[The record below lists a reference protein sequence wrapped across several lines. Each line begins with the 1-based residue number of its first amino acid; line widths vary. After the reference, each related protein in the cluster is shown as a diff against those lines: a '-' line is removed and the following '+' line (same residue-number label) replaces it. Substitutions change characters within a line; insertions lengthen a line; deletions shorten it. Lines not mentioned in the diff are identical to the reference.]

1 MQKHSYIGR
10 IDKLKPERMYSMNDQ
25 NPGHGSQEPVS
36 QQPKIPQGTRVPDNP
51 WFQSGLPSGEYLL
64 QAVYDRIT
72 SIWLGYEEG
81 EASQCASKVADVLTG
96 LEDAITTGRSKR
108 SFEEIIDLC
117 TSLVNSI
124 VAKCYMDHGKNLQ
137 EEALVMEADS
147 ATIVNDGL
155 AIMGS
160 DFRIELTNQGLFIKD
175 RGLGIPQFPGDHC
188 IWDDLGLPR
197 ETDTPGQSW
206 NPNGMSWFFHGLNFS
221 DYRYWDAIY
230 WRNGYLDRQVGEGRY
245 PFVDQISNTIE
256 EDGVERAEVRAK
268 ALADRSDKRSL
279 WFRIARQWNMRDHMI
294 LVFETNRT
302 RSIDS
307 VELPGKHDL
316 RNRYHSRN
324 PQVAADARSELVAWA
339 TGTGSAIPDIEAV
352 LGRPYYELVDAVL
365 GAGIF
370 QAIQQSVN
378 AATHD
383 IINEAVRL
391 MTELHVRPYIFW
403 ISETE
408 LMIAAARPG
417 SNRGPWNRQDIERT
431 APLISAVHGVA
442 VGSYNA
448 GLMEWSN
455 TRRTA
460 YEPQCDW
467 NTVAADDALLND
479 FLSTSPDL
487 RRLLDSESWT
497 NDDQELLRRLIRLG
511 RFGYGFPPVRKPEYR
526 DVHILP

>member
-1 MQKHSYIGR
+1 
-10 IDKLKPERMYSMNDQ
+10 
-25 NPGHGSQEPVS
+25 
-36 QQPKIPQGTRVPDNP
+36 
-51 WFQSGLPSGEYLL
+51 
-64 QAVYDRIT
+64 
-72 SIWLGYEEG
+72 
-81 EASQCASKVADVLTG
+81 
-96 LEDAITTGRSKR
+96 
-108 SFEEIIDLC
+108 
-117 TSLVNSI
+117 
-124 VAKCYMDHGKNLQ
+124 
-137 EEALVMEADS
+137 
-147 ATIVNDGL
+147 
-155 AIMGS
+155 
-160 DFRIELTNQGLFIKD
+160 
-175 RGLGIPQFPGDHC
+175 
-188 IWDDLGLPR
+188 
-197 ETDTPGQSW
+197 
-206 NPNGMSWFFHGLNFS
+206 MSTFFHKLTFS

-230 WRNGYLDRQVGEGRY
+230 WRNGYLDRQQSESGYPAIDQIRY
-245 PFVDQISNTIE
+245 GFVDQISDAIE
-256 EDGVERAEVRAK
+256 WDRVDHAEARAK

-279 WFRIARQWNMRDHMI
+279 WFRISRQWNMRDHMI

-316 RNRYHSRN
+316 RNRYHSDN

-352 LGRPYYELVDAVL
+352 LGRPYYELMDAVL

-370 QAIQQSVN
+370 QAIQQSVD
-378 AATHD
+378 AATND
-383 IINEAVRL
+383 IINEAVQL

-403 ISETE
+403 SSETE

-431 APLISAVHGVA
+431 VPLMSAVHGMA

-448 GLMEWSN
+448 GLIEWSN

-460 YEPQCDW
+460 CEPECDW
-467 NTVAADDALLND
+467 NTVAADDARLNN
-479 FLSTSPDL
+479 FLSTLPDL

-497 NDDQELLRRLIRLG
+497 DDDQELMRRLIRLG